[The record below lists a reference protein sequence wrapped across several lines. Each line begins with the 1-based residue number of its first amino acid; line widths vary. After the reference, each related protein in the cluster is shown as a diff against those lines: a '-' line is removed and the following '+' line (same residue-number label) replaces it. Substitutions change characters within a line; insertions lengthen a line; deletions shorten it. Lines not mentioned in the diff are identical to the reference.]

1 MGTFKRIIACLRIY
15 FARAKVRKVARK
27 NSKDILKGVIMG
39 NPELKDLVEYYKK
52 NEDDSEKI

>member
-1 MGTFKRIIACLRIY
+1 
-15 FARAKVRKVARK
+15 VARK